1 MDRRTLLKAS
11 AVGIGVGGAAGVGAA
26 QVFQP
31 ATTAG
36 GVVSA
41 TRAPQGS
48 ERAVRRLSMVTSW
61 PKNLPGLGAAADRL
75 AALIGQLSEGA
86 LEVRVYAAGEVVG
99 AFDVFDAVSNGAA
112 DMYHAADYYWQGKAA
127 AYPFFTAV
135 PFGLTAQ
142 EHMAWIDWGGGQD
155 LWNEL
160 SAQFNIIPLQAANTG
175 VQMGGWFKRE
185 IASLADVRGLKMRI
199 PGVGGQVWRALG
211 GAAVA
216 VPGGEIYGAL
226 QSGLIDGAEWVGPW
240 NDFFLGFYREAPFYY
255 GPGFHEPGAALACGV
270 NRKVW
275 ESLRPADQAAM
286 RAAAQA
292 VNHQSLGEFHYQNAA
307 HLRILLD
314 QHNVQLRRFPEDLAS
329 AAGEASNDILNDIG
343 ASDGL
348 SRRIRDS
355 FLAARKTLNAW
366 SLSAEGGYYPMRLP
380 TL

>member
-1 MDRRTLLKAS
+1 MDRRTLLKAA
-11 AVGIGVGGAAGVGAA
+11 AVGVGVGGAAGAGAA
-26 QVFQP
+26 QIFKP
-31 ATTAG
+31 APAAG

-41 TRAPQGS
+41 SRPGTAG
-48 ERAVRRLSMVTSW
+48 ERTVRRLSMVTSW

-75 AALIGQLSEGA
+75 AALIGQLSGGE

-112 DMYHAADYYWQGKAA
+112 DLYHAADYYWQGKAA

-135 PFGLTAQ
+135 PFGLSAQ
-142 EHMAWIDWGGGQD
+142 EQLAWIEWGGGQD

-160 SAQFNIIPLQAANTG
+160 SAQFNIIPMMGANTG

-185 IASLADVRGLKMRI
+185 ITGLSDVRGLKMRI
-199 PGVGGQVWRALG
+199 PGIGGEVWRALG

-216 VPGGEIYGAL
+216 MPGGEIYGAL

-275 ESLRPADQAAM
+275 ESLRPSDQAVL

-292 VNHQSLGEFHYQNAA
+292 VTAQSVGEFHHQNAA
-307 HLRILLD
+307 HLDVLLT
-314 QHNVQLRRFPEDLAS
+314 QHGVQLRRFPDDLAR
-329 AAGEASNDILNDIG
+329 AAGEAANDIINDIG

-355 FLAARKTLNAW
+355 FLGARKKLNAW
-366 SLSAEGGYYPMRLP
+366 STNAEGAYYQMRASAL
-380 TL
+380 